1 MKGEGIL
8 DFRCGLSAILLD
20 TTLILRMRVSKAK
33 FSVGELVLHKLFN
46 YRGVIA
52 DVDPVFMGSE
62 EWYQNMALTR
72 PPRNAPWY
80 RVLVHNALH
89 ETYVAERNLQRDDS
103 KKQIN
108 HPLVNDYFDDFINGM
123 YVRKTLND

>member
-1 MKGEGIL
+1 
-8 DFRCGLSAILLD
+8 
-20 TTLILRMRVSKAK
+20 MRVSKAK